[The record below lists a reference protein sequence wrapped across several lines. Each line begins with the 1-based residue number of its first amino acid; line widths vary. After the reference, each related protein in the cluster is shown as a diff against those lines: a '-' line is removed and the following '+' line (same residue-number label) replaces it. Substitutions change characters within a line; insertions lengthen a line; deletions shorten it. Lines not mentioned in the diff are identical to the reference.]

1 MNKVIYLA
9 TSYKC
14 SACKCQKQLLIE
26 TLKTRNDIKLVE
38 KDVNDIPEWIKNEI
52 IINQFPTTILTENN
66 KIICAFFGTRKIK
79 DINNIFLYNN
89 Y

>member
-1 MNKVIYLA
+1 MNKVIYLI

-38 KDVNDIPEWIKNEI
+38 KDIDNVPDWIRNEI
-52 IINQFPTTILTENN
+52 IIVEFPTTILTEDN
-66 KIICAFFGTRKIK
+66 KIICSFIGTRKIK
-79 DINNIFLYNN
+79 YINTIFSYYN